1 MNDTSGLRKYVC
13 QSAPKNDSMASKNHV
28 ITGFLQKT
36 YLKVCLSLN
45 EATYIS
51 SLLEL
56 FLTW

>member
-1 MNDTSGLRKYVC
+1 MTHQGLGSMSVRVL
-13 QSAPKNDSMASKNHV
+13 QKNDSMASKNHV